1 MVGNQPGLRRF
12 RQFSIFVMRCIP
24 ISVLCALPHLMH
36 AFYSLGSILFAAFD
50 IFDQDHGEK
59 MKKIILNIPLPNS
72 LDNAKYSVENKADFK
87 RPASYIHF
95 KVEDPSERLYGPQP
109 LKLHGFCVL
118 PSPQTAWSLPFLPI
132 HIFSYEIDDEDLQ
145 FLSELPPP
153 DRRICT
159 DVKLEDVFDMLE
171 RESHRS
177 GSKCQCIVH
186 RLRRRIAL
194 LFHHLGIAPITVA
207 ERANIKP

>member
-1 MVGNQPGLRRF
+1 
-12 RQFSIFVMRCIP
+12 MRCIP

-36 AFYSLGSILFAAFD
+36 AFYPLGSILFAAVD

-72 LDNAKYSVENKADFK
+72 VDNAKYSVENKADFK

-95 KVEDPSERLYGPQP
+95 KVEDPSERLCGPQPLNSNCTGFVFYHP
-109 LKLHGFCVL
+109 LKLHGTCLL
-118 PSPQTAWSLPFLPI
+118 PT

>member
-1 MVGNQPGLRRF
+1 
-12 RQFSIFVMRCIP
+12 
-24 ISVLCALPHLMH
+24 MH
-36 AFYSLGSILFAAFD
+36 AFYPLGSILFAAVD

-72 LDNAKYSVENKADFK
+72 VDNAKYSVENKADFK

-95 KVEDPSERLYGPQP
+95 KVEDPSERLCGPQP
-109 LKLHGFCVL
+109 LKLHRLCL
-118 PSPQTAWSLPFLPI
+118 LPI

-194 LFHHLGIAPITVA
+194 LIYHSGIAPITVA